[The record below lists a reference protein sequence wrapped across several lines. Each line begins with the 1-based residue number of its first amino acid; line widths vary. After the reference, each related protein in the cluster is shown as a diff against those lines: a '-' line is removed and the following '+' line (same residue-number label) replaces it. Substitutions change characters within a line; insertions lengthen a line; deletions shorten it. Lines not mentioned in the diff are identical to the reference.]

1 MEQKL
6 DEVLASIAV
15 MKRTQTDNQMEMN
28 QKLEQLER
36 DVHTGQDVAAER
48 VVKKLKRDRGHEFKK
63 KGHEKQYLFNDDIKD
78 KVDSAAAMVAKVTP
92 ATAKDKELLDNTAK
106 ELKEGVDTIL
116 VRQKLIRLADRS
128 EFGWNAVNE
137 YEADELASNED
148 DAKRL
153 EKAEKAAEQKA
164 LKKKKAAYSRGGR
177 GRRFN
182 GPPMG
187 QLPPPPSSPSGS
199 VQPLAGGMMQPHGAS
214 YRYRVPGPCFNCLE
228 MDHLKANYPKLVKSY
243 PLSNNVVNAVTVASD
258 NVSPSKMVSPQ

>member
-6 DEVLASIAV
+6 DEVLASITA
-15 MKRTQTDNQMEMN
+15 MKQTQTDNQMEMN

-36 DVHTGQDVAAER
+36 DVHAGQDVATER

-63 KGHEKQYLFNDDIKD
+63 KGHEKQYLFNDEIKD

-92 ATAKDKELLDNTAK
+92 ATAKDKELLDNATK
-106 ELKEGVDTIL
+106 ELKEGVDAIL

-128 EFGWNAVNE
+128 EFGWDAINE
-137 YEADELASNED
+137 YEADKLVSNED

-153 EKAEKAAEQKA
+153 EKAEKAAKQKA

-177 GRRFN
+177 GKGQRFN
-182 GPPMG
+182 GPPMR
-187 QLPPPPSSPSGS
+187 QLPPPPSSPSSS
-199 VQPLAGGMMQPHGAS
+199 VQPLAGGMMQPRGTS

-228 MDHLKANYPKLVKSY
+228 MGHLKANCLKLVKSY

-258 NVSPSKMVSPQ
+258 NV